1 MNKQLELTETKR
13 QRYEDIDAMN
23 ASTLVH
29 GLKSMRSLR
38 RRLPHPIVDGVCT
51 ECGRPENWA
60 GVCPDAVD
68 GRERTPGMEF
78 GSQYHCLIL
87 EPDDFRKKHRVMP
100 NFAKSPDNR
109 KANGEL
115 STNSTGWSKQKAVEF
130 AIEAEKDGVE
140 IITRDNYNRALR
152 MIEAL
157 KEDTKACELMKHAKR
172 EQTLQGEILGVPFK
186 GRVDLQD
193 STHTKT
199 HSDIKGTVSVESV
212 AFGIAMANQH
222 TKFKMAIYRELFRQN
237 GLDIREHH
245 LIAVESAGDFDVCCY
260 EIPEQTLDDGYK
272 QVLEV
277 VRSYKSCKASGK
289 WPGFNNGVKCSLPL
303 FVPNWDMPE
312 DGGDGLQWGDIEP
325 AERTIEH
332 PEDWTPERM
341 GVSDD

>member
-1 MNKQLELTETKR
+1 MTRRE
-13 QRYEDIDAMN
+13 RYEEIDAMN

-38 RRLPHPIVDGVCT
+38 RRLPHPVEDGVCT
-51 ECGRPENWA
+51 ECGRRANRA

-68 GRERTPGMEF
+68 GSERTPGMMF
-78 GSQYHCLIL
+78 GSHYHCLIL

-109 KANGEL
+109 KADGTP
-115 STNSTGWSKQKAVEF
+115 SKSSTGWSKQKVIDF
-130 AIEAEKDGVE
+130 AIEAEADGVE
-140 IITRDNYNRALR
+140 VISRDNYNRALR
-152 MIEAL
+152 MIDAL
-157 KEDTKACELMKHAKR
+157 KEDVRARELMKHAKR
-172 EQTLQGEILGVPFK
+172 EQTLLGEILGVPFK

-193 STHTKT
+193 ATHTKT
-199 HSDIKGTVSVESV
+199 HSDIKGTVSVEEV

-237 GLDIREHH
+237 GIDVREHH

-260 EIPEQTLDDGYK
+260 EIPEAALDDGYR

-277 VRSYKSCKASGK
+277 VRAYKLSRESGQ
-289 WPGFNNGVKCSLPL
+289 WPGFNSGVKCSLPL
-303 FVPNWDMPE
+303 FIPNWDMPE

-325 AERTIEH
+325 AGPMQH
-332 PEDWTPERM
+332 PDDWTPERM
-341 GVSDD
+341 EGK